1 MYRFLLRGRLAGIVA
16 AAWATFCCMA
26 LSAQEP
32 ADGEPFYD
40 PFADDFRE
48 ITVDTALFYSPL
60 GDGSTLF
67 ARLSRYGF
75 GFTSYRS
82 RGADERLERASLA
95 GLELSSGI
103 GRYPD
108 YHLYTALGALSPQSA
123 RVYGLVGAGT
133 YAPLYTDFYDM
144 RASLAMQGVSA
155 TYTWSCRRYRH
166 GMRLRTA
173 GRMGRGWYYALAA
186 RGRWGEDALVKGV
199 FTDSFMASAA
209 VEKRFGMGASLS
221 LFVMAAPQERGMK
234 GWTEREAYRLTGDN
248 RYNPVWG
255 PFQGRVRNSRVRRD
269 FAPLAGVNFGISDRN
284 GVYYSVSAGCRY
296 GYRSRSGLSWSDAPS
311 PAPDYYGN
319 LPGHRTEPHV
329 IAALEEA
336 WRSGEVKVRQV
347 DWMGMYEAN
356 LFSPDGAALYL
367 ADRRMERVEGWQAA
381 FSATAPE
388 RDGFRCDY
396 GMRLRLDRSNFYRE
410 VSDLLGASF
419 VYNRDPFTGAESDLR
434 RPGRRVRCGDRYDY
448 DYDILRREAVL
459 FGAGHYRYGRFGL
472 SFGAELAF
480 ADLGRIGRY
489 EKATLPGGRSY
500 GPSAVNRFTP
510 YQVYV
515 SARYAFSARH
525 RMRAELFAGEYMPH
539 YEEIFLS
546 PDYSNALADGI
557 RMLRMVGAQVEY
569 RVPLGR
575 FVVAEA
581 AGYLIGTRDAMRVE
595 RYYDDLYGTYC
606 DLSLSGIAKL
616 DWGVEAGVRVEL
628 TERLGLLAVLSVGNN
643 LYRGEPAVTV
653 YDDASGKLLLRDD
666 RARLDG
672 FVHSATPQ
680 TTAAVVLNY
689 STASQWGFTIEGMYA
704 GRRYVTVNPLRR
716 TDRFLYLAASPE
728 QRQACFRQERL
739 PDAWVVNAGIT
750 KGFTFFG
757 VRVFASFSVDN
768 LLDRRDILYGGYEPM
783 RFDKYT
789 TSDGGTAY
797 RPFPARYTYAYPR
810 TFLASLTVSF

>member
-1 MYRFLLRGRLAGIVA
+1 M
-16 AAWATFCCMA
+16 
-26 LSAQEP
+26 
-32 ADGEPFYD
+32 
-40 PFADDFRE
+40 
-48 ITVDTALFYSPL
+48 
-60 GDGSTLF
+60 
-67 ARLSRYGF
+67 
-75 GFTSYRS
+75 
-82 RGADERLERASLA
+82 
-95 GLELSSGI
+95 
-103 GRYPD
+103 
-108 YHLYTALGALSPQSA
+108 
-123 RVYGLVGAGT
+123 
-133 YAPLYTDFYDM
+133 
-144 RASLAMQGVSA
+144 
-155 TYTWSCRRYRH
+155 
-166 GMRLRTA
+166 
-173 GRMGRGWYYALAA
+173 
-186 RGRWGEDALVKGV
+186 
-199 FTDSFMASAA
+199 
-209 VEKRFGMGASLS
+209 
-221 LFVMAAPQERGMK
+221 
-234 GWTEREAYRLTGDN
+234 
-248 RYNPVWG
+248 
-255 PFQGRVRNSRVRRD
+255 
-269 FAPLAGVNFGISDRN
+269 
-284 GVYYSVSAGCRY
+284 
-296 GYRSRSGLSWSDAPS
+296 
-311 PAPDYYGN
+311 
-319 LPGHRTEPHV
+319 
-329 IAALEEA
+329 
-336 WRSGEVKVRQV
+336 
-347 DWMGMYEAN
+347 
-356 LFSPDGAALYL
+356 
-367 ADRRMERVEGWQAA
+367 
-381 FSATAPE
+381 
-388 RDGFRCDY
+388 
-396 GMRLRLDRSNFYRE
+396 
-410 VSDLLGASF
+410 
-419 VYNRDPFTGAESDLR
+419 
-434 RPGRRVRCGDRYDY
+434 
-448 DYDILRREAVL
+448 L

-643 LYRGEPAVTV
+643 LYRGEPAVAV

-666 RARLDG
+666 RAWLDG

-768 LLDRRDILYGGYEPM
+768 LLDRHDILYGGYEPM